1 MSQNPLA
8 NYFTNN
14 SDFLVNNTGG
24 INNNSQPDL
33 AGRTFFD
40 IIAECK
46 DFSKRNSFFKI
57 SIKINLFF
65 ENI

>member
-8 NYFTNN
+8 SYFTNN
-14 SDFLVNNTGG
+14 SDFLVNNTGV
-24 INNNSQPDL
+24 NNNSQPDL

-46 DFSKRNSFFKI
+46 DFSKKI
-57 SIKINLFF
+57 
-65 ENI
+65 